1 MVSFRNLIWVAVRV
15 RIRKYNITD
24 DNFIFILNSGFKTM
38 MPSINKRIY
47 SGMLLAGVLG
57 LAIVKAPIF
66 LICAILLIIVAI
78 AMLEFYAIIRQ
89 TGIPVYKY
97 LGITGGISLIGI
109 SFCVYTFNNGANAA
123 EIEMFILLVCILAVF
138 IRQFLQ
144 HLNGQPVNT
153 IACTILGILYIPFL
167 FNFFTKLG
175 LTWDKTDFFHGAGLS
190 GRLLCFYLIAVVK
203 GADIGAFLAGSRFGK
218 HKLFPRLS
226 PAKTWEGFFGGLL
239 FGLAVSFLLF
249 MACHGHF
256 GHKLMTVFDALIL
269 GILLPVLGLA
279 GDLIAS
285 LLKRAGGTKDTGTI
299 IPGMGGLLDV
309 LDSLLMAVPFFYFYV
324 LWFLPT
330 I

>member
-1 MVSFRNLIWVAVRV
+1 
-15 RIRKYNITD
+15 
-24 DNFIFILNSGFKTM
+24 
-38 MPSINKRIY
+38 
-47 SGMLLAGVLG
+47 MLLAGVLG
-57 LAIVKAPIF
+57 LALVQAPIF
-66 LICAILLIIVAI
+66 LICAVLLIIVAI

-97 LGITGGISLIGI
+97 LGITGGLSLIGI
-109 SFCVYTFNNGANAA
+109 SFCVYTFNDGKNAT
-123 EIEMFILLVCILAVF
+123 EIEMFVLLVCILAVF

-144 HLNGQPVNT
+144 RLNGQPVNT

-167 FNFFTKLG
+167 FNFITKLG

-203 GADIGAFLAGSRFGK
+203 SSDIGAFLAGSRFGK

-226 PAKTWEGFFGGLL
+226 PAKTWEGFFGGMLL
-239 FGLAVSFLLF
+239 GLIASLLLF

-256 GHKLMTVFDALIL
+256 GNKLMTFNDA
-269 GILLPVLGLA
+269 ILLGVLLPIFGMV

-285 LLKRAGGTKDTGTI
+285 LLKRASGTKDTGTT

-309 LDSLLMAVPFFYFYV
+309 LDSLLIAVPFFYFYV

>member
-1 MVSFRNLIWVAVRV
+1 
-15 RIRKYNITD
+15 
-24 DNFIFILNSGFKTM
+24 
-38 MPSINKRIY
+38 
-47 SGMLLAGVLG
+47 MLLAGVLG
-57 LAIVKAPIF
+57 LALVQAPIF
-66 LICAILLIIVAI
+66 LICAVLLIIVAI

-97 LGITGGISLIGI
+97 LGITGGLSLIGI
-109 SFCVYTFNNGANAA
+109 SFCVYTFNDGKNAT
-123 EIEMFILLVCILAVF
+123 EIEMFVLLVCILAVF

-144 HLNGQPVNT
+144 RLNGQPVNT

-203 GADIGAFLAGSRFGK
+203 SSDIGAFLAGSRFGK

-226 PAKTWEGFFGGLL
+226 PAKTWEGFFGGMLL
-239 FGLAVSFLLF
+239 GLIASLLLF

-256 GHKLMTVFDALIL
+256 GNKLMTFNDA
-269 GILLPVLGLA
+269 ILLGVLLPIFGMV

-285 LLKRAGGTKDTGTI
+285 LLKRASGTKDTGTT

-309 LDSLLMAVPFFYFYV
+309 LDSLLIAVPFFYFYV